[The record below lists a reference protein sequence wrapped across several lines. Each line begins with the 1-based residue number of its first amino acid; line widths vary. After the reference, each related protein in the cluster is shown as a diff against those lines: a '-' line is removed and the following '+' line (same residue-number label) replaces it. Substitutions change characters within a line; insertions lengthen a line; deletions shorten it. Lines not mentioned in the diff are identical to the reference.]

1 MESGTQV
8 PMEMRVTG
16 PCKWV
21 RSGCGRRCASMA
33 RRGRAI
39 RKGCGTLVRG
49 DGRASGRIRER
60 RNGPPGDLASR
71 TFRASGVEGRSGS
84 SGARASE
91 HCFRFPV
98 PAGETKRAAEAGNR
112 SASFGTRGE
121 RPAST
126 TGPKL
131 ACPCRRGPRSRRN
144 HAEDPSGST
153 AAVRRHGAWQ
163 QCRAPFAF
171 GGLVCRRALP
181 AAPKIAEREANGA
194 RFPCTSIFPGEGRG
208 PVSARSAEGVGP
220 YDIRQY
226 WAPAFAG
233 EKRIQSDFAG
243 CSTAMV
249 EQPKSY
255 IASGPIRPEWRRACS
270 RP

>member
-1 MESGTQV
+1 MA
-8 PMEMRVTG
+8 R
-16 PCKWV
+16 
-21 RSGCGRRCASMA
+21 CGRA
-33 RRGRAI
+33 R

-71 TFRASGVEGRSGS
+71 KSCASRVEGRSGS
-84 SGARASE
+84 SGATASE

-112 SASFGTRGE
+112 SASFGMRGE

-171 GGLVCRRALP
+171 GDGRRSGICARLALRSHCLP
-181 AAPKIAEREANGA
+181 VPRLKPGSRVTSDAAEKPW
-194 RFPCTSIFPGEGRG
+194 P
-208 PVSARSAEGVGP
+208 
-220 YDIRQY
+220 
-226 WAPAFAG
+226 PAFAG
-233 EKRIQSDFAG
+233 EQLSA
-243 CSTAMV
+243 
-249 EQPKSY
+249 
-255 IASGPIRPEWRRACS
+255 RRRRVRVAQKP
-270 RP
+270 RE